1 VSAKGRDRCE
11 KRTSQGGDSRRLTPC
26 LSPRIT
32 AVLPGPRRYN
42 AGTPGP
48 YVRRRAARI
57 QASARVVRNEGLA
70 ACVL

>member
-1 VSAKGRDRCE
+1 MSAKGRDRCE
-11 KRTSQGGDSRRLTPC
+11 KRTSRGGDGRRLTPC

-48 YVRRRAARI
+48 GGPQRGSGCLRALIEHGSTRD
-57 QASARVVRNEGLA
+57 G
-70 ACVL
+70 